1 MLQKFSPDPEAIMSD
16 NSFGE
21 VIQPIHCRASASADK
36 TKLALT
42 FQCPDRTPIT
52 LMLPLAGALDLQRNL
67 TQALYILTAKPPAA
81 AQATAPTATK
91 APAPEPAQ

>member
-1 MLQKFSPDPEAIMSD
+1 LRNQAQDQETIMSD

-21 VIQPIHCRASASADK
+21 IIQPIHCRASASGDK

-42 FQCPDRTPIT
+42 FTCQDRAPIT
-52 LMLPLAGALDLQRNL
+52 VMLPVAGAVSLQRNL

-81 AQATAPTATK
+81 AEVAAQ
-91 APAPEPAQ
+91 EPVAAE